1 MHVHTRAHACTQIHL
16 QFTYTK
22 GIKLAYTAV
31 FWLDGL
37 LFKIFILFFIQHVC
51 ICLGLCTSAHRKP
64 RRPNEDIRVSE
75 TGMTGHVI
83 CLVWVPGRNSTLSPE
98 SSHQPRSFPPFP
110 THGLMEPVSLSSF
123 SPHSKMNLL

>member
-1 MHVHTRAHACTQIHL
+1 MHVHTRAHACTQVHL

-22 GIKLAYTAV
+22 GIKLHTQQCFGWMVCCLNFY
-31 FWLDGL
+31 F
-37 LFKIFILFFIQHVC
+37 IFYSHVC

-75 TGMTGHVI
+75 AGMTGHVL

-98 SSHQPRSFPPFP
+98 SSRQPPSLLP
-110 THGLMEPVSLSSF
+110 SLSNTASWSLCVRHLF
-123 SPHSKMNLL
+123 LHTPK